1 MDLEL
6 QDHRLVPP
14 AALAL
19 VALMAID
26 TGLYSPWWGAVAHSR
41 PQLRGHVQMHRH
53 LYRGQPWYVLQ
64 DPVSGRFHRFGPAA
78 YRLIAQLDGQRT
90 LDEVWQDVVATLG
103 GDAPT
108 QDETIQLLGTLH
120 GADALS
126 HEGALHLDALF
137 ERRDRHRRRQ
147 WLQRVRSPLAIR
159 LPLLDPDRLLD
170 WLYPLARPLLGLVG
184 LLLWMALVLAASVMA
199 VMHWEGLAADLSSQL
214 MSINNLP
221 LLIGVFILV
230 KSVHELGHGLMVK
243 RWGGEM
249 HELGIMLL
257 VFMPVP
263 YVDASAATAYPSKW
277 QRALVGA
284 AGILVE
290 LTLAAIAMFVWL
302 EAESGLVRAI
312 AFNVM
317 VVGGVSTLLFNGN
330 PLLRFD
336 GYYVFADL
344 LEIPNLFTRA
354 NRYFFYLV
362 QRYLFGM
369 GEVRS
374 PVTARGERGWLL
386 FYAIAS
392 FCYRMF
398 LMAIIVMFVASMFF
412 TLGILLAAWSV
423 LQMLVWPLLKG
434 LHFLFNSPRL
444 ERRRGRAW
452 LATGL
457 FVAGVVLP
465 VTLVPAPYATMGEGV
480 VWVPDRAEVHATA
493 SGFVAE
499 VIAEPGKPVR
509 RGDPLIVLD
518 APLLDAEIRV
528 MQAQVRELQVRRAL
542 AAVSDRVQER
552 ITGEELALMEARLED
567 AERRRAD
574 LVVTSPVDGILA
586 LPSAQHLTGR
596 YLRRGEPVALIVD
609 PQRPVV
615 RSLIPQERID
625 LVMTRTREV
634 LARPAAE
641 PGRVLMLTDPRLS
654 PLASTDLPSLALT
667 SEGGGKVPL
676 DPSNGQRPS
685 AMEPYFLFE
694 AEAPGLIGAD
704 SVGGRLQLRFDHGNV
719 PLGQQLY
726 RALRQVF
733 LERLNV

>member
-1 MDLEL
+1 M
-6 QDHRLVPP
+6 
-14 AALAL
+14 ALD
-19 VALMAID
+19 VS
-26 TGLYSPWWGAVAHSR
+26 LYSPWWGAVADSR
-41 PQLRGHVQMHRH
+41 PQLRGHVELHRH

-64 DPVSGRFHRFGPAA
+64 DPISGRFHRFGPGA
-78 YRLIAQLDGQRT
+78 YRLISQLDGERS
-90 LDEVWQDVVATLG
+90 LDEVWQDVVAALG

-147 WLQRVRSPLAIR
+147 WLQRVRSPLAVRI
-159 LPLLDPDRLLD
+159 PLFDPDRLLD
-170 WLYPLARPLLGLVG
+170 WLYPLARPLLSMFG
-184 LLLWMALVLAASVMA
+184 LLLWLVLIISAAVLA
-199 VMHWEGLAADLSSQL
+199 VMNWEGLAADLSSQL
-214 MSINNLP
+214 MSLNNLP
-221 LLIGVFILV
+221 LLVGVFILV

-243 RWGGEM
+243 RWGGEV

-277 QRALVGA
+277 QRALVGS
-284 AGILVE
+284 AGIIVE
-290 LTLAAIAMFVWL
+290 LMLAALAMFVWL
-302 EAESGLVRAI
+302 EAESGLVKAI

-369 GEVRS
+369 REVRS
-374 PVTARGERGWLL
+374 PATARGESGWLF

-398 LMAIIVMFVASMFF
+398 LMTIIVMFVASLFF
-412 TLGILLAAWSV
+412 TLGILLAIWSII
-423 LQMLVWPLLKG
+423 QMLVWPLLKG
-434 LHFLFNSPRL
+434 LNFLFTSPRL
-444 ERRRGRAW
+444 ERHRGRAW
-452 LATGL
+452 MATGL
-457 FVAGVVLP
+457 FIIALVGPLTLAP
-465 VTLVPAPYATMGEGV
+465 VPYASMGEGI
-480 VWVPDRAEVHATA
+480 VWVPDRAEVHASA
-493 SGFVAE
+493 SGFVAS
-499 VIAEPGKPVR
+499 VMAEPGKHVQQ
-509 RGDPLIVLD
+509 GDPLIALD

-528 MQAQVRELQVRRAL
+528 MQAQVRELEVRRAL
-542 AAVSDRVQER
+542 AAVNDRVQER
-552 ITGEELALMEARLED
+552 IAGEELALMQARLSD
-567 AERRRAD
+567 AERRRTD
-574 LVVTSPVDGILA
+574 LIVTSPVDGILA
-586 LPSAQHLTGR
+586 LPAAQHLIGR
-596 YLRRGEPVALIVD
+596 YLIRGEPVALIVD

-615 RSLIPQERID
+615 RSLISQERID
-625 LVMTRTREV
+625 LVMSQTRRV
-634 LARPAAE
+634 LARPAAD
-641 PGRVLMLTDPRLS
+641 PGLVLELTDLRLS
-654 PLASTDLPSLALT
+654 PLASTELPSLALT
-667 SEGGGKVPL
+667 SEGGGKVAL
-676 DPSNGQRPS
+676 DPTSGQRPS
-685 AMEPYFLFE
+685 AIEPYFMLE
-694 AEAPGLIGAD
+694 ANAPGLIGNG
-704 SVGGRLQLRFDHGNV
+704 SVGGRLQLRFDHGNA